1 MVAVEH
7 VLDLENTVNFD
18 RHTSV
23 LAPYCNCWEA
33 PSAKSDPG
41 SSQAASRGVE
51 SPPKSRFLAEKGRA
65 VLEGMSTMC
74 ACMQHCARALPKAL
88 GRKSKK
94 NRPPEHCRKAV
105 RQQRFA
111 APQRALSN
119 CEVGEGG
126 LGKSRSFPIKDF

>member
-41 SSQAASRGVE
+41 SSQAASRGI
-51 SPPKSRFLAEKGRA
+51 
-65 VLEGMSTMC
+65 
-74 ACMQHCARALPKAL
+74 
-88 GRKSKK
+88 RKIRMDKF
-94 NRPPEHCRKAV
+94 P
-105 RQQRFA
+105 
-111 APQRALSN
+111 
-119 CEVGEGG
+119 
-126 LGKSRSFPIKDF
+126 FPIRIFEILVTKN

>member
-51 SPPKSRFLAEKGRA
+51 SPPKSRFEWPYRPPRTKMEAPHVINGLFA
-65 VLEGMSTMC
+65 L
-74 ACMQHCARALPKAL
+74 ALPKVPDR
-88 GRKSKK
+88 GSEH
-94 NRPPEHCRKAV
+94 RPLPHPCRKAV
-105 RQQRFA
+105 S
-111 APQRALSN
+111 LSI
-119 CEVGEGG
+119 
-126 LGKSRSFPIKDF
+126 SRPSQTVKLAKTD

>member
-41 SSQAASRGVE
+41 SSQAASRGGVKRDPNFQIRE
-51 SPPKSRFLAEKGRA
+51 AYT
-65 VLEGMSTMC
+65 VLRSC
-74 ACMQHCARALPKAL
+74 LLR
-88 GRKSKK
+88 S
-94 NRPPEHCRKAV
+94 
-105 RQQRFA
+105 
-111 APQRALSN
+111 APYSL
-119 CEVGEGG
+119 
-126 LGKSRSFPIKDF
+126 

>member
-1 MVAVEH
+1 MWGSVIEGLRVAFSSSMPFCVLKKIAQMVAVEH

-41 SSQAASRGVE
+41 SSQAASRV
-51 SPPKSRFLAEKGRA
+51 GRA
-65 VLEGMSTMC
+65 E
-74 ACMQHCARALPKAL
+74 
-88 GRKSKK
+88 
-94 NRPPEHCRKAV
+94 
-105 RQQRFA
+105 
-111 APQRALSN
+111 LSN

-126 LGKSRSFPIKDF
+126 LGKSRSYYSNKARSNPDKRTTHFR